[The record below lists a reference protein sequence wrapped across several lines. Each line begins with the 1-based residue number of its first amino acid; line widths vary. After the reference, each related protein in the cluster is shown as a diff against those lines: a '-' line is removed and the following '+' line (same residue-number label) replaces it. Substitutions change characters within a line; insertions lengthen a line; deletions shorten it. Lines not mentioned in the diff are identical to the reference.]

1 MFALIT
7 GGSGS
12 GKSEYAEGLAVRLA
26 KKEHLPLFYIATMQ
40 PFGEEGR
47 KRVER
52 HQRLRAG
59 KGFRTIE
66 RYTDLKG
73 LNLRGQAFPRDSVIL
88 LECLSNLTANEMFG
102 EAGCPDVEGE
112 VLRGVEAVYLACRHL
127 VAVTNDIFSDG
138 VAYDEATTQ
147 YQRCLAGIN
156 EALASQAELVTEVVC
171 AIPLHRKGDVHGTTV
186 EQL

>member
-12 GKSEYAEGLAVRLA
+12 GKSEYAEGLAVKLA
-26 KKEHLPLFYIATMQ
+26 GREHLPLYYIATME
-40 PFGEEGR
+40 PLGEEGR
-47 KRVER
+47 RRVER
-52 HQRLRAG
+52 HRKLRAG

-66 RYTDLKG
+66 RYRDLKG
-73 LNLRGQAFPRDSVIL
+73 LNQGEMVLPEESVVL

-102 EAGCPDVEGE
+102 EDKAADVEQE
-112 VLRGVEAVYLACRHL
+112 VLLGVETVSLGCRHL

-138 VAYDEATTQ
+138 AAYDETTTQ

-156 EALASQAELVTEVVC
+156 AVLATRADLVTEVVC